1 MVQRASR
8 AEGYPR
14 PLSTPP
20 AIALLR
26 SAFAFR
32 RRIWGWVEGVR
43 GKRRTRQTHLAY
55 LVPENGQGFR
65 GGAEYL
71 KIFRLGGGGMRE
83 GAWQGSHLRRRCC
96 PHL

>member
-26 SAFAFR
+26 SAYAFR
-32 RRIWGWVEGVR
+32 IEIWGWVEGVK
-43 GKRRTRQTHLAY
+43 GKRRTRQTY
-55 LVPENGQGFR
+55 LSYLLPENGQGFR

-71 KIFRLGGGGMRE
+71 KILGLGGWVMRE
-83 GAWQGSHLRRRCC
+83 GAYRGSRLRRRCC
-96 PHL
+96 PHR